1 MNPSNTMKST
11 TYWKKLSALM
21 LASSL
26 TVVGTVAFLPSNVS
40 VAQAAISS
48 THRSTSAI
56 QVQVEGKAVH
66 TQGMLSHTGKL
77 LVPLKDVAKATG
89 ASVTYNAK
97 THIISVKQGELL
109 ATYEVYSGTGD
120 DGVYVSFNGGTVG
133 DAYESQIIKGLSYV
147 DIKALSETFGY
158 RALWSHTN
166 RTVNLTKDGVNQVA
180 VTPTTLNTLSTNSNL
195 IIHMVYPVVSGLDN
209 AAAQASINQALKDHY
224 DQFLSAM
231 LKQTHPSGASA
242 KMDESAEIDGG
253 YKVTYNQNGVISFL
267 LTNYLLNGSAKGD
280 DTLTGMTFSLK
291 DGKLI
296 QLDDILKSNPN
307 YRHDLKKLLQDDI
320 RKHGDEMMV
329 SLKQFNQLSTS
340 SSDYLNNFYLT
351 DQGFT
356 VCFSK
361 YAIGPG
367 AAGHPEFAF
376 TFRQLLKSGNPL
388 RSYS

>member
-1 MNPSNTMKST
+1 MNKSYKLNRT
-11 TYWKKLSALM
+11 AYLKKLSAIV

-26 TVVGTVAFLPSNVS
+26 AAVGTVATLPGHLS
-40 VAQAAISS
+40 VAQAATVNNRMSNTTVYI
-48 THRSTSAI
+48 
-56 QVQVEGKAVH
+56 QVEGKTIQA
-66 TQGMLSHTGKL
+66 QGLTSTTGKL
-77 LVPLKDVAKATG
+77 MVPLKYVAKAIG
-89 ASVTYNAK
+89 ASVTYDAK

-133 DAYESQIIKGLSYV
+133 DAYESQIIKGSSYV

-158 RALWSHTN
+158 RALWSHTT
-166 RTVNLTKDGVNQVA
+166 RTVNLTKDGMNHVN
-180 VTPTTLNTLSTNSNL
+180 VTPTALNTTSGKSNL
-195 IIHMVYPVVSGLDN
+195 NIHMVYPVVSGLDN

-242 KMDESAEIDGG
+242 KMEGSAEIDGG

-267 LTNYLLNGSAKGD
+267 LTNYLLNGSADGD

-291 DGKLI
+291 DGKRI
-296 QLDDILKSNPN
+296 QLDNILQSNPN
-307 YRHDLKKLLQDDI
+307 YRHDLRELLQDDI
-320 RKHGDEMMV
+320 RKHADDMMV

-356 VCFSK
+356 VYFAK

-367 AAGHPEFAF
+367 AAGHPEFSF
-376 TFRQLLKSGNPL
+376 TFRQLLQSGSPL
-388 RSYS
+388 SFYN